1 MSANQPLKRVRE
13 TIFAMCLIGTVAH
26 ARPAD
31 DVDDR
36 AGKEEMCRHTLCQ
49 HDLRVTLKTKDG
61 GTYDHTFD
69 VFPGTVQPFGLA
81 IVAGQTVNLEAD
93 VTGDTL
99 SNFRVVDA
107 VTHPA
112 TTLTAHLEQSPK
124 GDMVLSLNNPFGR
137 PLKFDMAIMPLDN
150 PQLLPTSSCP
160 VKAGLKSFEMW
171 PGPLFQVVLTK
182 PRFVG
187 TTGKALSCD

>member
-1 MSANQPLKRVRE
+1 MMLKSWCGAVLVIGLVSVAGRVR
-13 TIFAMCLIGTVAH
+13 A
-26 ARPAD
+26 
-31 DVDDR
+31 VDDAR
-36 AGKEEMCRHTLCQ
+36 EVVDKGDMCKHTLCQ
-49 HDLRVTLKTKDG
+49 HDLRVTLKTRDG
-61 GTYDHTFD
+61 GTYDRTFD

-93 VTGDTL
+93 VTGDTV
-99 SNFRVVDA
+99 SNFRVVDT

-112 TTLTAHLEQSPK
+112 KTLTAHLEQSPK
-124 GDMVLSLNNPFGR
+124 GDMLLSLSNPFDR

-150 PQLLPTSSCP
+150 AQLLPTSSCP

-171 PGPLFQVVLTK
+171 PDPLFQVVLTK

-187 TTGKALSCD
+187 ATGKAMSCD